1 MFYID
6 TSVLV
11 AYYCPEALSDQ
22 VEHYLMRG
30 QFVISPLT
38 EVELFSAVSRKIR
51 EGQMHS
57 TDGRRV
63 LARYLSHA
71 EGNFYLKVS
80 IDSHHYRLARDWLGE
95 FSTPLRSFDALHLAV
110 AVSEDLTPLTSD
122 RAFSKSANALG
133 IKTVFLGV

>member
-11 AYYCPEALSDQ
+11 AYYCPEALSDK

-30 QFVISPLT
+30 QSVISPLT

-51 EGQMHS
+51 EGQMQS

-71 EGNFYLKVS
+71 EGSFYLKVA
-80 IDSHHYRLARDWLGE
+80 IETHHYRLARDWLGE

-110 AVSEDLTPLTSD
+110 AVSEDLTPLTAD

-133 IKTVFLGV
+133 IKTVFLEV